1 MKRSAKTALLIA
13 GPAVFI
19 AATLTLSAVIGR
31 SEAQAIG
38 LLLWMVLWWITRPVN
53 LAVTALLPFIVN
65 ALCGIVPMEAVV
77 KNFFSE
83 GIILLF
89 GAGLVTMPWAKTGL
103 DRRIALKLLSMI
115 GLSMK
120 VQIAVWFAL
129 SALFSTVLPNIV
141 VCILLTQL
149 AVLMLRTVGCE
160 DISKSK
166 EAVPILLSICWG
178 VALGGVL
185 TPLGGAQNIISL
197 DIYEEF
203 FRTEFMYLDWFI
215 AILPY
220 YIIACLFLLLCIY
233 LIPSQIKRLDG
244 SKEYFQ
250 RSYQELGPIKRD
262 EKICAVLFLITIV
275 VIFARPWLAKLL
287 PSMTPA
293 YCLLALGCLNFVLH
307 SSDDQTPFITWQE
320 VHSGTSWGLLC
331 LCGGGAALGVTI
343 AQSGITDIVLDWAQ
357 HISLD
362 GGLTTIVFLVVI
374 TRVLAELADSLA
386 AAAIMT
392 PIALQFAVDAGLNPT
407 PYFFIIIMAY
417 SENFILPLSPRAVSV
432 GSGLDAKKMMCYG
445 IPISAATSVVVIL
458 IGYFLM
464 QFWPPFSSLLYT
476 G

>member
-1 MKRSAKTALLIA
+1 
-13 GPAVFI
+13 
-19 AATLTLSAVIGR
+19 
-31 SEAQAIG
+31 
-38 LLLWMVLWWITRPVN
+38 
-53 LAVTALLPFIVN
+53 
-65 ALCGIVPMEAVV
+65 
-77 KNFFSE
+77 
-83 GIILLF
+83 
-89 GAGLVTMPWAKTGL
+89 
-103 DRRIALKLLSMI
+103 
-115 GLSMK
+115 
-120 VQIAVWFAL
+120 
-129 SALFSTVLPNIV
+129 
-141 VCILLTQL
+141 
-149 AVLMLRTVGCE
+149 
-160 DISKSK
+160 
-166 EAVPILLSICWG
+166 
-178 VALGGVL
+178 
-185 TPLGGAQNIISL
+185 
-197 DIYEEF
+197 
-203 FRTEFMYLDWFI
+203 MYLDWFI

-307 SSDDQTPFITWQE
+307 SSDDHTPFITWQE